1 VKALSVELKIESLEQ
16 AFEEAL
22 EAVFSAVPFEE
33 RLEVTKRTLAPFALP
48 EDLVLEAARPGAFNS
63 YTSLPGRLRTI
74 HFTRYG
80 ALVLQAREGMRE
92 FSTRASWAREGAAQP
107 LAEIHH
113 FLRHLKRF
121 PEPLLEGTHQALA
134 LLAEGEKV
142 KPPPPLPENTIELW
156 PPIRAEVLVLVVL
169 RVLVRSAE
177 GPYLRP
183 RVLYLGREAALLV
196 DPTPEGDPPGLLG
209 RKNAAWKLLVEAAA
223 RARSGH
229 PVHLSEEVLAALLEG
244 EGLPGS
250 AALEALLGPRLY
262 RLLKLSRS

>member
-1 VKALSVELKIESLEQ
+1 MELRIEPLEQ

-22 EAVFSAVPFEE
+22 EAVFSAVPFEK
-33 RLEVTKRTLAPFALP
+33 RLEATRRALAPFGLP
-48 EDLVLEAARPGAFNS
+48 EDLVLEAARPGAFNGH
-63 YTSLPGRLRTI
+63 TSLPGRLKTVRFIRHGT
-74 HFTRYG
+74 
-80 ALVLQAREGMRE
+80 LVLEVREDSHELPR
-92 FSTRASWAREGAAQP
+92 RISWAQERATGP
-107 LAEIHH
+107 LTEIHR

-156 PPIRAEVLVLVVL
+156 LPIRAEVLVLVIL

-177 GPYLRP
+177 GLHLRP
-183 RVLYLGREAALLV
+183 RVLYLGRETALLV

-223 RARSGH
+223 KARSGH
-229 PVHLSEEVLAALLEG
+229 PTRLREEVLAAPLEG
-244 EGLPGS
+244 EGLPGK

-262 RLLKLSRS
+262 RLLRLSRS

>member
-1 VKALSVELKIESLEQ
+1 VELKIEPLEQ

-22 EAVFSAVPFEE
+22 EVVFSAVPFEE
-33 RLEVTKRTLAPFALP
+33 RLEATRRALVPFGLP
-48 EDLVLEAARPGAFNS
+48 EELVLEAARPGVFS
-63 YTSLPGRLRTI
+63 GYTSLPGRLKTV
-74 HFTRYG
+74 HFIRYG
-80 ALVLQAREGMRE
+80 ALVLQAREDMGEYPGR
-92 FSTRASWAREGAAQP
+92 TSWVRGGAAQP
-107 LAEIHH
+107 LSEIHH

-121 PEPLLEGTHQALA
+121 PEPLLEGAHQALA

-142 KPPPPLPENTIELW
+142 KAPPPLPKNTIELW
-156 PPIRAEVLVLVVL
+156 PPIRAEVLVLVIL
-169 RVLVRSAE
+169 RVLVKSAE
-177 GPYLRP
+177 GLYLRP

-196 DPTPEGDPPGLLG
+196 DPTPEEDPPGLLG
-209 RKNAAWKLLVEAAA
+209 RKDAAWQTLVETLA

-229 PVHLSEEVLAALLEG
+229 PAHLNEKVLAAPLEG

>member
-1 VKALSVELKIESLEQ
+1 MELKIELLEQ

-33 RLEVTKRTLAPFALP
+33 RLEATRRALAPFGLP
-48 EDLVLEAARPGAFNS
+48 EELVLEAARPGIFNG
-63 YTSLPGRLRTI
+63 YTSLPGRLKTA
-74 HFTRYG
+74 HFIRYG
-80 ALVLQAREGMRE
+80 ALVLEAREGMPE
-92 FSTRASWAREGAAQP
+92 FPERTSWTQERATRP

-113 FLRHLKRF
+113 FLRRLKRF
-121 PEPLLEGTHQALA
+121 PEPLSEGIRQALA

-142 KPPPPLPENTIELW
+142 KPPPPLPENAIELW

-196 DPTPEGDPPGLLG
+196 DPTPEEDPPGLLK

-229 PVHLSEEVLAALLEG
+229 STRLSEEVLAALLEKKD
-244 EGLPGS
+244 LPGS
-250 AALEALLGPRLY
+250 AALEALLGPRLH